1 MVEVAVYLL
10 LPGQHSSAQPPAAS
24 TLQSPAAMSS
34 PGSQPQVLGLDSAG
48 DQQGDTDREGELV
61 ALDYDI
67 DTSKGEKALKVI
79 AGQSIFSFS
88 DVIVSHTVLCSDN
101 TVGRLGCRQVQ
112 AG

>member
-1 MVEVAVYLL
+1 
-10 LPGQHSSAQPPAAS
+10 
-24 TLQSPAAMSS
+24 MSS

-48 DQQGDTDREGELV
+48 EQQGDTDREGELV

-79 AGQSIFSFS
+79 AEKSVYFS
-88 DVIVSHTVLCSDN
+88 DVIVSHTVFCTDN
-101 TVGRLGCRQVQ
+101 TVGRLGCRKVQ

>member
-1 MVEVAVYLL
+1 
-10 LPGQHSSAQPPAAS
+10 
-24 TLQSPAAMSS
+24 MSS

-48 DQQGDTDREGELV
+48 EQQGDTDREGELV

-79 AGQSIFSFS
+79 AEKSVYFS
-88 DVIVSHTVLCSDN
+88 DVIVSHTVLCADN
-101 TVGRLGCRQVQ
+101 TVGRLGCRKVQ

>member
-1 MVEVAVYLL
+1 
-10 LPGQHSSAQPPAAS
+10 
-24 TLQSPAAMSS
+24 MSS

-48 DQQGDTDREGELV
+48 EQQGDTDREGELV

-79 AGQSIFSFS
+79 AEKSVYFS
-88 DVIVSHTVLCSDN
+88 DVIVCHTVLCADN
-101 TVGRLGCRQVQ
+101 TVGRLGCRKVQ

>member
-1 MVEVAVYLL
+1 
-10 LPGQHSSAQPPAAS
+10 
-24 TLQSPAAMSS
+24 MSS

-79 AGQSIFSFS
+79 AGKSI
-88 DVIVSHTVLCSDN
+88 
-101 TVGRLGCRQVQ
+101 
-112 AG
+112 

>member
-1 MVEVAVYLL
+1 
-10 LPGQHSSAQPPAAS
+10 
-24 TLQSPAAMSS
+24 MSS

-48 DQQGDTDREGELV
+48 EQQGDTDREGELV

-79 AGQSIFSFS
+79 TEKSVFFS
-88 DVIVSHTVLCSDN
+88 VIVSHTVFCTDN
-101 TVGRLGCRQVQ
+101 TVGRLGCRKVQ

>member
-1 MVEVAVYLL
+1 
-10 LPGQHSSAQPPAAS
+10 
-24 TLQSPAAMSS
+24 MSS

-48 DQQGDTDREGELV
+48 EQQGDTDREGELV

-79 AGQSIFSFS
+79 AETSVYFS
-88 DVIVSHTVLCSDN
+88 DVIVSHTVLCFADN
-101 TVGRLGCRQVQ
+101 TVGRLGCRKVQ